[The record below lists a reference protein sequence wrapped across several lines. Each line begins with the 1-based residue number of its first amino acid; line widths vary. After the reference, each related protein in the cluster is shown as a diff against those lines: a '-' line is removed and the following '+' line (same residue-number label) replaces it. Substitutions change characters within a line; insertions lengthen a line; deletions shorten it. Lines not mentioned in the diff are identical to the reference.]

1 MVHPYL
7 EYKINYDYI
16 SQVLCVNKRKPDLHC
31 EGKCHLAMEIK
42 KVAKEGSDKKEVS
55 VGHALEIILN
65 ERLNLTFT
73 NPLLYIIKPICIAY
87 SQLLLSASFE
97 ILAPPPKA

>member
-1 MVHPYL
+1 
-7 EYKINYDYI
+7 
-16 SQVLCVNKRKPDLHC
+16 
-31 EGKCHLAMEIK
+31 MEIK